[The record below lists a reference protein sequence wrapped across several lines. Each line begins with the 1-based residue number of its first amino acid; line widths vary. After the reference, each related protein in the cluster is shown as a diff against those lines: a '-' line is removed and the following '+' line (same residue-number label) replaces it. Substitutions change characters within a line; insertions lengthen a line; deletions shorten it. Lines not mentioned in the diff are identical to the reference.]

1 MGDENEKKKVAN
13 KKEITHKSSQEATS
27 AAFPDVCE
35 TPSPGG
41 PIPIPYPNIAKSS
54 DTSSGSKKVKIDGKE
69 VAPKNSSYTKSTGDE
84 PSTTDSSGWRKT
96 GSQTQTIIGFVKKHP
111 VLIGVTILTVM
122 VITWI
127 LVSNVLHA
135 PKPFEPE
142 EPIFS
147 LDFCA
152 RARDLFP

>member
-54 DTSSGSKKVKIDGKE
+54 DTSSGSKKVKVGGKE
-69 VAPKNSSYTKSTGDE
+69 VATKNSSYTKSRGDE
-84 PSTTDSSGWRKT
+84 PSTTDSSEWRKE

-127 LVSNVLHA
+127 LVSNVLYA

-142 EPIFS
+142 EPIFR

-152 RARDLFP
+152 RTRDLFP

>member
-13 KKEITHKSSQEATS
+13 KKEITQESSQGVAS
-27 AAFPDVCE
+27 AFPDVCE

-54 DTSSGSKKVKIDGKE
+54 DTSSGSKKVKTDGKE
-69 VAPKNSSYTKSTGDE
+69 VALKNSSYTKSTGDE
-84 PSTTDSSGWRKT
+84 PSTTDSSEWKKA

-111 VLIGVTILTVM
+111 VLIGVTILTAI
-122 VITWI
+122 VIVWI
-127 LVSNVLHA
+127 LASNIPHA

-142 EPIFS
+142 EPMFS
-147 LDFCA
+147 LNS
-152 RARDLFP
+152 LFS

>member
-1 MGDENEKKKVAN
+1 MGDEDEKKKLAN
-13 KKEITHKSSQEATS
+13 TREITHKSSQEVAS
-27 AAFPDVCE
+27 AAVPEVCE

-54 DTSSGSKKVKIDGKE
+54 DTSSGSKKVKAGGKE
-69 VAPKNSSYTKSTGDE
+69 VSTKNSSYTKSRGDE
-84 PSTTDSSGWRKT
+84 PSTNDSAEWRKA

-111 VLIGVTILTVM
+111 VLIGVAILTVM

-127 LVSNVLHA
+127 LVSNVLYA

-147 LDFCA
+147 LDFW
-152 RARDLFP
+152 FS

>member
-1 MGDENEKKKVAN
+1 MADEDEKKKLAN
-13 KKEITHKSSQEATS
+13 TREITHKSSQEVAS
-27 AAFPDVCE
+27 AAVPDVCE

-54 DTSSGSKKVKIDGKE
+54 DTSSGSKKVKADGKE
-69 VAPKNSSYTKSTGDE
+69 TSTKHSSYTKSTGDE
-84 PSTTDSSGWRKT
+84 PSTTDISEWRKA
-96 GSQTQTIIGFVKKHP
+96 GSQTQTITGFVKKPP
-111 VLIGVTILTVM
+111 VLIGVAILAVM

-127 LVSNVLHA
+127 LVSNVLYA

-147 LDFCA
+147 LDLWFS
-152 RARDLFP
+152 

>member
-13 KKEITHKSSQEATS
+13 KKEITQKSSQEATS

-54 DTSSGSKKVKIDGKE
+54 DTSSGSKKVKADGKE
-69 VAPKNSSYTKSTGDE
+69 VSLKSSSYPKSTGDE
-84 PSTTDSSGWRKT
+84 PSTTESSEWKKVEP
-96 GSQTQTIIGFVKKHP
+96 QTQTIIGFVKKHP
-111 VLIGVTILTVM
+111 VLMGVVILTVI
-122 VITWI
+122 VIAWI
-127 LVSNVLHA
+127 LVSNLPHA
-135 PKPFEPE
+135 PRPFEPE

-147 LDFCA
+147 LNFCA
-152 RARDLFP
+152 LARDLFP

>member
-41 PIPIPYPNIAKSS
+41 PVPIPYPNIAKSS
-54 DTSSGSKKVKIDGKE
+54 DTSSGSKKVKVGGKE
-69 VAPKNSSYTKSTGDE
+69 VATKNSSYTKSRGDE
-84 PSTTDSSGWRKT
+84 PSTTDSSEWRKE
-96 GSQTQTIIGFVKKHP
+96 GSKTQTIIGFVKKHP

>member
-1 MGDENEKKKVAN
+1 MEK
-13 KKEITHKSSQEATS
+13 SRAT
-27 AAFPDVCE
+27 
-35 TPSPGG
+35 
-41 PIPIPYPNIAKSS
+41 
-54 DTSSGSKKVKIDGKE
+54 
-69 VAPKNSSYTKSTGDE
+69 
-84 PSTTDSSGWRKT
+84 
-96 GSQTQTIIGFVKKHP
+96 TQTIIGFVKKHP

-122 VITWI
+122 VIAWI

-152 RARDLFP
+152 CARDLFP